1 MGRGK
6 WGCTVDPAGSFTK
19 CLEASDW
26 ASSCIAP
33 PSINSDLRP
42 LSATLDFSGLRS
54 GSNASTLIKRQLC
67 RHNGFYQG
75 VDSLRPVD
83 VSVW

>member
-1 MGRGK
+1 M
-6 WGCTVDPAGSFTK
+6 DPAVSLTMY
-19 CLEASDW
+19 LEASDR

-33 PSINSDLRP
+33 PSINSDLPP
-42 LSATLDFSGLRS
+42 LSATLDNSGLRS

-67 RHNGFYQG
+67 RYNGFCQG